1 MNKPSSTITV
11 AGLTGLGM
19 TFVWEVILQ
28 FNLLGAPVRETL
40 VAASVALAMALAGY
54 FKKENVLP
62 VGNIS

>member
-1 MNKPSSTITV
+1 M
-11 AGLTGLGM
+11 GM